1 MLTFKACLTEER
13 ALEAK
18 KKDTRRRDRRAARRV
33 AEERL
38 STPDQLDQVI
48 RVARFPY
55 WLALGAM
62 TLVLLAGVAVAI
74 AVRVPVT
81 VRGEGILINVEGI
94 LTVTSTTEGRLA
106 KLLVHPGSTIQAGD
120 LVARLE
126 QPQLEQELG
135 HRRAELAEAEE
146 RQREIAKFHAETS
159 RVEEESIARQL
170 ETLEQRR
177 RFAEEKKHLLEDE
190 LKIEEDLV
198 AEEILST
205 RKPAGTRTKV
215 NEAAS
220 ELLSIANEVKR
231 LEQRRMDSDQARQR
245 ELLDVRLT
253 INDLTRQVTA
263 LEEEYRRA
271 SEVHSPY
278 SGRVVELTVNE
289 GEIVERHGAL
299 LSLLPIDRKEGDTA
313 AGRMVAVLY
322 VPPGEGKRIRPAM
335 EVQVSPSAVKREE
348 HGFLLGAVESVAEV
362 PATPEGMMRI
372 LHNSQLVDQLSQNY
386 APFEVLVRLVKDPET
401 PTGYKWSSS
410 TGPSEINVGTLCS
423 GDIVTDRKRPIEI
436 LLPVVGRLFHE

>member
-1 MLTFKACLTEER
+1 M
-13 ALEAK
+13 EAK
-18 KKDTRRRDRRAARRV
+18 KKDSKRRERRAVRRV
-33 AEERL
+33 ADERL

-55 WLALGAM
+55 WLALGA
-62 TLVLLAGVAVAI
+62 TGLVLVAGVAVAI

-106 KLLVHPGSTIQAGD
+106 ELLVHPGSTIEAGD

-126 QPQLEQELG
+126 QPQLEQELE

-146 RQREIAKFHAETS
+146 RQREITKFLEETS

-170 ETLEQRR
+170 ETLDQRR
-177 RFAEEKKHLLEDE
+177 RFAEEKKRLLEDE
-190 LKIEEDLV
+190 LKAEEDLV
-198 AEEILST
+198 KGEILSA
-205 RKPAGTRTKV
+205 RQPAATRTKV

-231 LEQRRMDSDQARQR
+231 LEQERIDSEQDRKR

-253 INDLTRQVTA
+253 VNDLQRRVTA
-263 LEEEYRRA
+263 LEEDYERS

-278 SGRVVELTVNE
+278 GGRVVELTVNE

-299 LSLLPIDRKEGDTA
+299 LSLLPMSGTGGGSEA
-313 AGRMVAVLY
+313 SEMVAVLY
-322 VPPGEGKRIRPAM
+322 VPPGEGKKIRPDM
-335 EVQVSPSAVKREE
+335 EVQLSPSAVKREE
-348 HGFLLGAVESVAEV
+348 HGFLLGAVKSVAEV

-372 LHNSQLVDQLSQNY
+372 LHNSQLVGQLSKDH
-386 APFEVLVRLVKDPET
+386 APFEVLVRLVKNPDT
-401 PTGYKWSSS
+401 PTGYEWSSS
-410 TGPSEINVGTLCS
+410 KGPSEINVGTLCS
-423 GDIVTDRKRPIEI
+423 GDVVTDRKSPIEI